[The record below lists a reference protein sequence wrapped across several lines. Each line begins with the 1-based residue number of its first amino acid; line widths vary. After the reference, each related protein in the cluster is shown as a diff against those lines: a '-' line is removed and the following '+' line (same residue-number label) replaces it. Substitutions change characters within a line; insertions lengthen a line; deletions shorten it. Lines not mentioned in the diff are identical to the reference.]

1 MQLLARILFLLILST
16 FCRIVFFGYNYSLFP
31 SVGLVPF
38 LMGLRFDMSIVA
50 WGSFPLVFI
59 ALFQSVFSDN
69 KFFRILNGVYF
80 NVFAFVIILLN
91 FIDVGLYKFTFSRFS
106 VDTLSFLFHGNDMAN
121 VVPMAIKDYW
131 FLAVLLIAI
140 VFGLIKYEKKLQ
152 QFSQW
157 KKWYLLLYFPLVLLM
172 VVGAR
177 GGVQLKPITIID
189 ASLYVDAENVPVTLN
204 SPFSLFTTL
213 VEGDE
218 AEPDVMAIEE
228 AEQLFKLERKIK
240 SFKKYRSKNVVVLIM
255 ESFGK
260 EYLDA
265 GYMPF
270 LDSLK
275 NEGLYFE
282 NAYANGKR
290 SVDAVPSILASIP
303 DLGLK
308 SFIYSKH
315 AGSNINSLPK
325 ELKKKGYNT
334 AFFHGGRNG
343 TMSFDKFAYLSGFDQ
358 YYGFNEYPNKED
370 YDGTWGIYDEPF
382 LMNFKKELDAYSKKG
397 KPFFTT
403 FFSLSSHHPFAL
415 PEQYEGVFENGTHPI
430 HKTLQY
436 SDMALKKFFEAAS
449 KEKWYKNTLFVITAD
464 HTSIPQIPFY
474 YSALGMYRIPLLFI
488 DPSNPSLARTRTDLA
503 QQVDIFPTT
512 LSYLGIK
519 TKVKSFGRNLLQKS
533 TSPTVIL
540 NRSSGMFNCYT
551 DSIMIKSSPYEIKGI
566 YSVTDSLMLQ
576 NELDKYESEK
586 LLKMIQARFQVYKQ
600 TLERNTYNVN

>member
-1 MQLLARILFLLILST
+1 MQLLVRISFLLILST
-16 FCRIVFFGYNYSLFP
+16 FCRIVFYGFNFSLFP
-31 SVGLVPF
+31 SVGFMPF
-38 LMGLRFDMSIVA
+38 LMGVRFDASIVA
-50 WGSFPLVFI
+50 WGSFSLVFFAI
-59 ALFQSVFSDN
+59 LQSVFNDN
-69 KFFRILNGVYF
+69 KFFKVLNAIYF
-80 NVFAFVIILLN
+80 HVFVFVILLIN
-91 FIDVGLYKFTFSRFS
+91 FIDIGMYRFTFSRFS

-121 VVPMAIKDYW
+121 VVPMAIRDYW
-131 FLAVLLIAI
+131 FLALLLIVV
-140 VFGLIKYEKKLQ
+140 VFGFIKNEGKLQ
-152 QFSQW
+152 KLTHW
-157 KKWYLLLYFPLVLLM
+157 RKWQLLIYIPLILVLI
-172 VVGAR
+172 VSAR
-177 GGVQLKPITIID
+177 GGTQLKPITIID
-189 ASLYVDAENVPVTLN
+189 ASLYIDAENVPVTLN

-218 AEPDVMAIEE
+218 AEPDVMDFEE
-228 AEQLFKLERKIK
+228 AEQLFQLEKSIK
-240 SFKKYRSKNVVVLIM
+240 PFKKFTSKNVVVLIM

-290 SVDAVPSILASIP
+290 SIDAVPSILASIP

-308 SFIYSKH
+308 SFIYSKY

-325 ELKKKGYNT
+325 ELKEKGYTT

-343 TMSFDKFAYLSGFDQ
+343 TMSFDKFAYLCGFDQ

-382 LMNFKKELDAYSKKG
+382 LMNFKKELDAYSKSG

-415 PEQYEGVFENGTHPI
+415 PEQYEGKFNEGTHPI

-436 SDMALKKFFEAAS
+436 SDMALRKFFEAAS
-449 KEKWYKNTLFVITAD
+449 KEKWYKNTVFIITAD
-464 HTSIPQIPFY
+464 HTSVPQMPFY
-474 YSALGMYRIPLLFI
+474 NTALGMYRIPLLFV
-488 DPSNPSLARTRTDLA
+488 DPSNPALAIKRVDLA

-512 LSYLGIK
+512 LSYLGVK
-519 TKVKSFGRNLLQKS
+519 TKVKSFGRNLLEK
-533 TSPTVIL
+533 TVSPVIV
-540 NRSSGMFNCYT
+540 NRSSGVFNFYS
-551 DSIMIKSSPYEIKGI
+551 DSVMVKSSPLEIKGV
-566 YSVTDSLMLQ
+566 YSIKDSLMLR
-576 NELDKYESEK
+576 NELGNQESEK
-586 LLKMIQARFQVYKQ
+586 YLKMIQARFQVYKYS
-600 TLERNTYNVN
+600 LECNSYNVN